1 MKLDAIDLRDFSYS
15 KGQRHLVAWVRT
27 LINRVAQVL
36 LQLALVGCSILL
48 TLGIGEVYFRVF
60 DPQPIVPRY
69 VEVSDVGIR
78 KNIGHVQGVM
88 STAEFRHGFTTNSQ
102 GFRGQEEF
110 ATVKPPGV
118 YRIIVLGDS
127 VTLGHGV
134 EDGETFAAVAQ
145 HELGQSRP
153 VEVIN
158 MGVSGFGT
166 AEELI
171 QLQQTGPSYQP
182 DLVVLAYFP
191 NDPYN
196 NVVSKLFSVVD
207 GQLVRTAE
215 TFVPALYVRD
225 RLYAIP
231 GYGFLCDHSHVVNLV
246 RSRLSAFFLDYLGRA
261 NRTSSE
267 ISSVLTSEEA
277 QLTGLL
283 LQEVARVADE
293 RGVPLVI
300 LNIPVILKGQVIENF
315 PASVFQ
321 LNQEFPMVVAVAR
334 EVYASHSTE
343 ELSYREDSH
352 PRPYGHRLIGEELAR
367 VVSQRVWANRSG
379 RTLPTPH

>member
-1 MKLDAIDLRDFSYS
+1 MKRDV
-15 KGQRHLVAWVRT
+15 GLG
-27 LINRVAQVL
+27 
-36 LQLALVGCSILL
+36 LALEEDNHQSSRALSASRATSLHRVFTGLLLVGSTVLA
-48 TLGIGEVYFRVF
+48 LGLAEGYFRLL
-60 DPQPIVPRY
+60 DPQSIVPRY
-69 VEVSDVGIR
+69 VEASDFGIR

-88 STAEFRHGFTTNSQ
+88 STAEFRHRFTTNSQ
-102 GFRGQEEF
+102 GFRGQTEY
-110 ATVKPPGV
+110 ALVKPPGMFRV
-118 YRIIVLGDS
+118 IVLGDS

-145 HELGQSRP
+145 RELERSRS

-171 QLQQTGPSYQP
+171 QLQQTGLSYQP

-196 NVVSKLFSVVD
+196 NIVSKLFSVVD
-207 GQLVRTAE
+207 GRLVRTAE
-215 TFVPALYVRD
+215 TFVPALYLRD

-231 GYGFLCDHSHVVNLV
+231 GYGFLCDHSHVVNFV

-277 QLTGLL
+277 QLTELL

-300 LNIPVILKGQVIENF
+300 LNIPVILKGQMIENF
-315 PASVFQ
+315 PASVVQ
-321 LNQEFPMVVAVAR
+321 LNQKFPVVVAVER
-334 EVYASHSTE
+334 EVYAGHSTE

-367 VVSQRVWANRSG
+367 IVNQRVWTDRSA
-379 RTLPTPH
+379 RPPSTPD

>member
-1 MKLDAIDLRDFSYS
+1 VKRDISLR
-15 KGQRHLVAWVRT
+15 
-27 LINRVAQVL
+27 
-36 LQLALVGCSILL
+36 LALEEDNRQSSGALSTSRAVSLHRIFTGLLLVGSTVLA
-48 TLGIGEVYFRVF
+48 LGLAEAYFRFF
-60 DPQPIVPRY
+60 DPQSIVPRY
-69 VEVSDVGIR
+69 VEASHFGIR
-78 KNIGHVQGVM
+78 KNIGHVRGVM
-88 STAEFRHGFTTNSQ
+88 STAEFHHGFTTNSQ
-102 GFRGQEEF
+102 GFRGRTEY
-110 ATVKPPGV
+110 APVKPPGTF
-118 YRIIVLGDS
+118 RIIVLGDS

-134 EDGETFAAVAQ
+134 EDGETFAAIAQ
-145 HELGQSRP
+145 RELGQSRP

-166 AEELI
+166 AEELV
-171 QLQQTGPSYQP
+171 QLQQTGLSYQP
-182 DLVVLAYFP
+182 DLIVLAYFP

-196 NVVSKLFSVVD
+196 NIVSKLFSVGD

-231 GYGFLCDHSHVVNLV
+231 GYGFLCDHSHVVNFV

-267 ISSVLTSEEA
+267 ISSVLTPEEA

-283 LQEVARVADE
+283 LQEVARVAHE
-293 RGVPLVI
+293 REVPLVI

-315 PASVFQ
+315 PTSVAR
-321 LNQEFPMVVAVAR
+321 LNQEFPVVVDVAR

-367 VVSQRVWANRSG
+367 IVSQRVWTHRSG
-379 RTLPTPH
+379 KLLSTAN